1 MWRQGAFFF
10 SFIQPE
16 PAIMV
21 YMCPDFVEE
30 QFLFGF

>member
-10 SFIQPE
+10 FIQPE